1 MQKDMHFWGTY
12 VIARAAGVPSNDA
25 HTIAYAAQYVDDSTK
40 QDSKTHEDGG
50 LLYGI
55 ATAHHPKQAVENY
68 LHDREEQRR
77 VWVPFHFIPGGKGE
91 TLEEKLL
98 CVKDSIIAQEMI
110 DYHIAAAQEKNFG
123 LELIGIAAHVYM
135 DTFSHYGFSGI
146 SSEYNGVDGDSFE
159 FLNIREGSEIEGYL
173 FEKAKSFISKYKD
186 KITSF
191 VAEKGTGALGHAGVV
206 TYPDRPFLHW
216 QVDFEKTRHDG
227 TKTSDRNNPET
238 YMEGCEKL
246 HSRLSAFAETRYE
259 RPAIQSFGDI
269 NKSVQEIIK
278 FQGKKEER
286 IRQWQQA
293 IEKGAI
299 YMPDES
305 ESEQVAYSEQDW
317 KDEKENF
324 HDFDSS
330 DKGIDTHAYHF
341 HQAAAFH
348 RYYVLKDLLPKH
360 GIAVY

>member
-40 QDSKTHEDGG
+40 QDSKEHEDGG

-55 ATAHHPKQAVENY
+55 ATAHHNAQVVKNSIA
-68 LHDREEQRR
+68 DREEQRR

-123 LELIGIAAHVYM
+123 LELVGIAAHVYM

-146 SSEYNGVDGDSFE
+146 SSEYNEVDGDSFE
-159 FLNIREGSEIEGYL
+159 FLNIRKGSDIEGYL
-173 FEKAKSFISKYKD
+173 FEKRDIFKKFWIPIASSLVEEIS
-186 KITSF
+186 
-191 VAEKGTGALGHAGVV
+191 GAIGHGGVF

-216 QVDFEKTRHDG
+216 KVDFEKTRHDG
-227 TKTSDRNNPET
+227 TKMSNRNNPET
-238 YMEGCEKL
+238 YVEGCEKL
-246 HSRLSAFAETRYE
+246 HSRLSAFAKTRYE
-259 RPAIQSFGDI
+259 RPAVQSFEDI
-269 NKSVQEIIK
+269 KEIVREIIK

-286 IRQWQQA
+286 IEQRKQA
-293 IEKGAI
+293 IERGTI
-299 YMPDES
+299 YTPDES
-305 ESEQVAYSEQDW
+305 ESEQAAYSEQDW
-317 KDEKENF
+317 ADQKEEF
-324 HDFDSS
+324 HEFDSS
-330 DKGIDTHAYHF
+330 DKGIDTHAYRF

>member
-12 VIARAAGVPSNDA
+12 VIARAAGMPKNDA
-25 HTIAYAAQYVDDSTK
+25 HTIAYAAQYVDDSTE
-40 QDSKTHEDGG
+40 QDSGEHEDGG

-55 ATAHHPKQAVENY
+55 ATAHHPKQAIENY
-68 LHDREEQRR
+68 LHNREEQRR

-146 SSEYNGVDGDSFE
+146 SSEYNEVDGDSFE
-159 FLNIREGSEIEGYL
+159 FLNIQKGSEIEGYL
-173 FEKAKSFISKYKD
+173 FEKTESFIRKYKA
-186 KITSF
+186 KIASF

-216 QVDFEKTRHDG
+216 QVDFEKTRHDR

-246 HSRLSAFAETRYE
+246 HSRLSAFAKTRYE
-259 RPAIQSFGDI
+259 RPAIQSFADI
-269 NKSVQEIIK
+269 KESVREIIK

-286 IRQWQQA
+286 IEQWKQA
-293 IEKGAI
+293 IGRGSI
-299 YMPDES
+299 YTPDGPEAK
-305 ESEQVAYSEQDW
+305 QIAYSEQDW
-317 KDEKENF
+317 ENEKENF

-330 DKGIDTHAYHF
+330 DKGIDTHAYRF
-341 HQAAAFH
+341 SSGCCFSSLLCLERPPAQA
-348 RYYVLKDLLPKH
+348 
-360 GIAVY
+360 

>member
-1 MQKDMHFWGTY
+1 M
-12 VIARAAGVPSNDA
+12 
-25 HTIAYAAQYVDDSTK
+25 
-40 QDSKTHEDGG
+40 
-50 LLYGI
+50 
-55 ATAHHPKQAVENY
+55 
-68 LHDREEQRR
+68 
-77 VWVPFHFIPGGKGE
+77 
-91 TLEEKLL
+91 
-98 CVKDSIIAQEMI
+98 
-110 DYHIAAAQEKNFG
+110 
-123 LELIGIAAHVYM
+123 ELIGIAAHVYM

-186 KITSF
+186 KIASF

-259 RPAIQSFGDI
+259 RPAIQSFEDI
-269 NKSVQEIIK
+269 KESVQEIIK

-330 DKGIDTHAYHF
+330 DKGIDTHAYRF